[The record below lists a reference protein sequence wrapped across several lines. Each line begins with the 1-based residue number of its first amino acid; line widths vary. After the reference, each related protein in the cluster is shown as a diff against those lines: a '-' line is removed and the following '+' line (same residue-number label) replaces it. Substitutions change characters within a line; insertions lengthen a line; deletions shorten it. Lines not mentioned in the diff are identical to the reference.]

1 LFTVTLKE
9 GSSNKEIGRIDESD
23 RKIGLAALTS
33 MKHPLAF
40 SILALSSLALAACAT
55 TGHDEQGP
63 ISAIKPLAVWAGF
76 ATEPEKAA
84 DFVQQSRPTGSLDY
98 QPVGV
103 TPADPKKKIKKLTPD
118 ELKAMEDDLEATR
131 LKNAAAAGASP

>member
-1 LFTVTLKE
+1 MFTVTRKE
-9 GSSNKEIGRIDESD
+9 GSSNKEIGRIDERD
-23 RKIGLAALTS
+23 TKIGLVVVS
-33 MKHPLAF
+33 DMKHPLN
-40 SILALSSLALAACAT
+40 LAIIALFGLVLAACAT

-63 ISAIKPLAVWAGF
+63 MSAIKPLAIWAGF
-76 ATEPEKAA
+76 ATEPKKPA
-84 DFVQQSRPTGSLDY
+84 DFVQQSRPKGSLEY

-103 TPADPKKKIKKLTPD
+103 TPADPKKKIKKLTPE

>member
-1 LFTVTLKE
+1 MTVTLKE
-9 GSSNKEIGRIDESD
+9 GSSNKEIGRIDERD
-23 RKIGLAALTS
+23 EKIATAALTS
-33 MKHPLAF
+33 MKHP
-40 SILALSSLALAACAT
+40 IALSIFALLSLALAGCAT

-63 ISAIKPLAVWAGF
+63 MAAIKPLAVWAGF

-84 DFVQQSRPTGSLDY
+84 DFVQQSRAVGSLDY

-103 TPADPKKKIKKLTPD
+103 TPADPKKKIKKLTPE

>member
-1 LFTVTLKE
+1 MTVTLKE
-9 GSSNKEIGRIDESD
+9 GSSNKEIGRIDERD
-23 RKIGLAALTS
+23 EKIGLAALTS
-33 MKHPLAF
+33 MKHPLAL
-40 SILALSSLALAACAT
+40 SILALSSLALTGCAT

-63 ISAIKPLAVWAGF
+63 MAALKPMAVWAGF

-84 DFVQQSRPTGSLDY
+84 DFVQQARPAGTLDY

-103 TPADPKKKIKKLTPD
+103 TPADPKKKIKKLTPE

-131 LKNAAAAGASP
+131 LKNAAAAGASQ